1 MKEMR
6 KILVIRFSSI
16 GDIVLTTPVVRCL
29 KKQFPD
35 AEIHF
40 LTKKKFAQVVANN
53 PYISKVH
60 LFSDNL
66 SETIKELRAERFDF
80 VVDLHRNLR
89 SMRVKMALCKPSGTF
104 PKLNIRKWW
113 YVHTKRKSVMPD
125 VHIVD
130 RYFEAVAKLG
140 VKNDM
145 QGLDYFAAPE
155 QDFRPPFDKYIA
167 VVCGGTYLTKQ
178 IPPRLIWELTQHKE
192 YNFVL
197 LGDGGDRQ
205 RLESLGQP
213 WGDNVF
219 NACGDTTL
227 NQSALLV
234 KNAEAVVT
242 SDTGLMHI
250 AAAFGK
256 KTVAVWGNTTPQLG
270 MYPYMPQCEGNFVNL
285 ERELPCRPCSKLGY
299 NACPKGH
306 LRCMMDF
313 SAEEIMEAVGK
324 IISN

>member
-1 MKEMR
+1 M
-6 KILVIRFSSI
+6 VIRFSSI

-60 LFSDNL
+60 RFSDNL
-66 SETIKELRAERFDF
+66 SETVKELRAERFDF

-89 SMRVKMALCKPSGTF
+89 SMRVKMALRKPSGTF

-113 YVHTKRKSVMPD
+113 YVRTKRKSVMPD

-140 VKNDM
+140 VKNDGL
-145 QGLDYFAAPE
+145 GLDYFAAE
-155 QDFRPPFDKYIA
+155 ERDFQPPFDKYIA
-167 VVCGGTYLTKQ
+167 VVCGGTYVTKQ
-178 IPPRLIWELTQHKE
+178 IPPPLIWELTQRKE

-197 LGDGGDRQ
+197 LGDGDDRQ
-205 RLESLGQP
+205 RLESLCQQ

-219 NACGDTTL
+219 NVCGQTTL

-234 KNAEAVVT
+234 KNADVVVT

-250 AAAFGK
+250 AVAYGK

-270 MYPYMPQCEGNFVNL
+270 MYPYMPQCKGNFVNL

-299 NACPKGH
+299 DKCPKGH
-306 LRCMMDF
+306 LRCMMDL
-313 SAEEIMEAVGK
+313 SAEEIMGAVERVK
-324 IISN
+324 E